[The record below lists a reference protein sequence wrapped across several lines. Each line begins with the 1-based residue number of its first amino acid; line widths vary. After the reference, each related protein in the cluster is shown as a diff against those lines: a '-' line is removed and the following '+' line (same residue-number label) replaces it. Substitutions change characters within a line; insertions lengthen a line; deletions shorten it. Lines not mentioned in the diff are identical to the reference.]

1 MSTMKYIDEIDVQI
15 DSWYICVSGVL
26 FASIFIIPNIHF
38 TTYAIYDVV
47 ILIRFDDNLQSY
59 LTDRWDNLSIIL
71 CRIFFL
77 EFGKLF
83 FSPCIFQQNLEN
95 CLSDAVFIYFT
106 THRVGRFFFVQTI
119 FHNSFPDMHKLFI
132 LLVFLSCFL
141 TVEVMCN
148 FQFIGI

>member
-1 MSTMKYIDEIDVQI
+1 MKYIDEIDVQI

-71 CRIFFL
+71 CRIFFSNL
-77 EFGKLF
+77 GNSFSLPVHFSRILRIVCQMLF
-83 FSPCIFQQNLEN
+83 LYILQLTV
-95 CLSDAVFIYFT
+95 LV
-106 THRVGRFFFVQTI
+106 VFFFVQTI

>member
-71 CRIFFL
+71 CRIFFSNL
-77 EFGKLF
+77 GYSFSLPVHSSRILRIVCQMLF
-83 FSPCIFQQNLEN
+83 LYILQLTVLVIFFCSNN
-95 CLSDAVFIYFT
+95 I
-106 THRVGRFFFVQTI
+106 
-119 FHNSFPDMHKLFI
+119 SFPDMHKLFI